1 MEYAIVDIETT
12 GGFASGSGI
21 TEIAIRIHDGV
32 SVIERYETLLD
43 PQRGIPL
50 SIQSLTGITDDMLWG
65 SPTFDQVAHTI
76 YELLNNRVFVAH
88 NVNFDYSFVKHNLE
102 RAGYKYKAV
111 KLCTVRMSRKIKPG
125 LRSYSLGNLC
135 ADLGIPIENRHRAG
149 GDAEATAL
157 LFTKLWEWDSEGHI
171 NTMLKR
177 TSKDQALPPN
187 LPAEQFEAL
196 PQCPGVYYFKDRVG
210 KVVYVGKATNI
221 RKRVA
226 SHFSGNTPNPQ
237 RQHFLRDIHS
247 IDFEKC
253 GTELMALLLE
263 ATEIKKIWPKYNRAL
278 KKFEPKYGLYA
289 YEDRNGYLRLDIG
302 LISKTQIALYE
313 FNSINEGRN
322 MLHHLVLN
330 FGLCPAMCKLG
341 ACEGNCHNPKLLE
354 FESEDCLTK
363 ISADAYN
370 SLVHSA
376 LAHFQQ
382 HLPSFMIWD
391 KGRNEQEKSIIW
403 IEKGLFYGMGYIDQY
418 ADMQSYTEVRDSLS
432 RYKSSSYMMQLI
444 NNYAQKYPLKV
455 AAIPKETEEDYGYN
469 DEVFAKKD
477 CFG

>member
-196 PQCPGVYYFKDRVG
+196 P
-210 KVVYVGKATNI
+210 N
-221 RKRVA
+221 
-226 SHFSGNTPNPQ
+226 
-237 RQHFLRDIHS
+237 LREFI
-247 IDFEKC
+247 
-253 GTELMALLLE
+253 T
-263 ATEIKKIWPKYNRAL
+263 
-278 KKFEPKYGLYA
+278 
-289 YEDRNGYLRLDIG
+289 LR
-302 LISKTQIALYE
+302 
-313 FNSINEGRN
+313 
-322 MLHHLVLN
+322 
-330 FGLCPAMCKLG
+330 
-341 ACEGNCHNPKLLE
+341 
-354 FESEDCLTK
+354 
-363 ISADAYN
+363 
-370 SLVHSA
+370 
-376 LAHFQQ
+376 
-382 HLPSFMIWD
+382 
-391 KGRNEQEKSIIW
+391 
-403 IEKGLFYGMGYIDQY
+403 IEWVK
-418 ADMQSYTEVRDSLS
+418 
-432 RYKSSSYMMQLI
+432 
-444 NNYAQKYPLKV
+444 
-455 AAIPKETEEDYGYN
+455 
-469 DEVFAKKD
+469 
-477 CFG
+477 